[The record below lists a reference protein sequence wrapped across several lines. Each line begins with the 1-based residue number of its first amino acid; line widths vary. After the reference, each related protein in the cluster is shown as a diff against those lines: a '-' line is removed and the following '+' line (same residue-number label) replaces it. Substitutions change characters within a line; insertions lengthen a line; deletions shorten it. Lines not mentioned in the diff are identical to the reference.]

1 MTDVSGGI
9 DGGEGALLSRRIDA
23 GSCSEGFGESIA
35 AEGCAESSDVALGGA
50 VILLFCRF
58 PAMVGVLLRLLFVS
72 SLGCVS
78 VIF

>member
-1 MTDVSGGI
+1 MTDVSGGV

-50 VILLFCRF
+50 AIL
-58 PAMVGVLLRLLFVS
+58 
-72 SLGCVS
+72 
-78 VIF
+78 